1 MLAQQPRATPQHKQ
15 GALTLLPASQASR
28 ARAVRREPGG
38 QRLQVAQVPK
48 EFGEKKAAIPE
59 LTLEVGPEAKNRGWK
74 DHPESPSPT
83 LCQTP

>member
-1 MLAQQPRATPQHKQ
+1 MLAQQPRATPQHRQ

-38 QRLQVAQVPK
+38 HRLQVAQVPK
-48 EFGEKKAAIPE
+48 EFGEKKAE

-74 DHPESPSPT
+74 DHPESPSPR